1 LHNLTPDRLA
11 DIVAQADIATQEPAK
26 KMTRRLSHAKRPR
39 MLEGLPPNGASHVM
53 RLVADE
59 RRARAVADI
68 VVETFD
74 PAETAASAFEEPDGK
89 AWAVEIFFASPPD
102 EGRIRALLTVA
113 TDAATAAAAQ
123 FSHIAKQDWVQN
135 ALAGLAPVRAGRFLV
150 HGSHDRDRVKANDI
164 GVEIEAALAFGTGH
178 HGTTLGCLRA
188 LEKIIGRRRPR
199 RILDVGTG
207 TGVLAIA
214 AARALRH
221 RIDCG
226 DIDPVAVATA
236 RANALANRACPYVR
250 PVVAAGARHPR
261 FAAGGYDL
269 ILANIL
275 AKPLRLLAPSLAGIA
290 APQAEFIL
298 SGLLARDV
306 AGVLSAYAAQ
316 GFALAERRDIDGWAT
331 LLLRRGGAAPRR

>member
-1 LHNLTPDRLA
+1 
-11 DIVAQADIATQEPAK
+11 
-26 KMTRRLSHAKRPR
+26 

-89 AWAVEIFFASPPD
+89 AWAVEIFFAVAPD
-102 EGRIRALLTVA
+102 EEQIRALVA
-113 TDAATAAAAQ
+113 TATDPATAEAAQ
-123 FSHIAKQDWVQN
+123 FSQIARQDWVQN

-150 HGSHDRDRVKANDI
+150 HGSHDRDKVKANDI
-164 GVEIEAALAFGTGH
+164 GIEIEAALAFGTGH

-188 LEKIIGRRRPR
+188 LEKIARRRRPR
-199 RILDVGTG
+199 RIIDIGTG

-214 AARALRH
+214 AARALRQT
-221 RIDCG
+221 IDCG
-226 DIDPVAVATA
+226 DIDPVAVETA
-236 RANALANRACPYVR
+236 RANAIANCAGPYVR
-250 PVVAAGARHPR
+250 PVVAAGVRHPS
-261 FAAGGYDL
+261 FAGRRYDL

-275 AKPLRLLAPSLAGIA
+275 ARPLRLLAPGVAAVA
-290 APQAEFIL
+290 APDAELVL

-306 AGVLSAYAAQ
+306 AGILSAYAAQ